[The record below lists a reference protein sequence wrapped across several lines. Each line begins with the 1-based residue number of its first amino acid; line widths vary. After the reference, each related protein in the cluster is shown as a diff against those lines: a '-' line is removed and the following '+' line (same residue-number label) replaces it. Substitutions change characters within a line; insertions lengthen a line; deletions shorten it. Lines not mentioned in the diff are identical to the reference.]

1 MKKIKQWL
9 KGFVIACEGFAIT
22 LTGIGTIV
30 FFIEMT
36 NSTGKEFLI
45 SFLLFLSMLLT
56 FIFSPYLAFKDFL
69 LLTKDKKPE
78 KEKENTSDVS
88 KGLVTGDNIN
98 IITEVPSFTLIGY
111 DKDNDLYDFIM
122 KDTHLLSLIETGE
135 SFAKYQKETDHF
147 KSSKGEPYDWFV
159 IIKSG
164 DTPPCY
170 CYWVSSRK
178 DGETKS

>member
-1 MKKIKQWL
+1 MKKIKRWL

-30 FFIEMT
+30 FFIEMI
-36 NSTGKEFLI
+36 NSTGKDFLI
-45 SFLLFLSMLLT
+45 SFLLFLLMLLT
-56 FIFSPYLAFKDFL
+56 FIFSPYLAFEDFL
-69 LLTKDKKPE
+69 LLTKDKKP
-78 KEKENTSDVS
+78 KEEENTSDVS
-88 KGLVTGDNIN
+88 KGLVTSDNVN

-122 KDTHLLSLIETGE
+122 KDTHLLSLIETGK

-147 KSSKGEPYDWFV
+147 KSSKGEPYDWFE

-170 CYWVSSRK
+170 RYWVSSRK